1 MARIIRHM
9 ALRTPSQY
17 IQSLRD
23 DRTVY
28 FRGQRVPDVTQHPA
42 IRVGI
47 DHAAIDYALAEQP
60 EHRPLAVVED
70 EGQPCSRYFKLP
82 RSSQD
87 LLDRSALIEL
97 STRKGATMVCL
108 VKEIGTDCLFA
119 LTRVAQQ
126 TDAKFGTEY
135 SGRVQRFY
143 HHCRDNDLAMAVAQS
158 DVKGDRSKGP
168 SQQADPDQYVRIV
181 SRDDTGITVRGCK
194 VHTSVSVNANE
205 LLVIPTRAMAEADAD
220 YAVAFA
226 VPLATPGLKLI
237 ASPYDTH
244 PKNRFEHPL
253 SAEHKMFETMTVF
266 DDVFVPWER
275 VFLAG
280 EWQMAGP
287 LALGFVDYHRFT
299 AVSYKLPL
307 VDLLVGAAFCMAEY
321 NGIER
326 AGHVRDKLIWLV
338 SYAETL
344 RALTRLSALECVQ
357 TPEGLVKPHTLT
369 VNMAKHH
376 FAANYHQALA
386 HVQDITGGLAATAP
400 AEEDF
405 RSPETGGYLRK
416 YLAGKAPYSA
426 EERMRMINLVQDLT
440 ASDFAGYQAI
450 LAVHAEGSIEAEK
463 LAILREYDP
472 KPAVAYARSLVPSP
486 AAAGES

>member
-1 MARIIRHM
+1 MP
-9 ALRTPSQY
+9 LRSPAEY
-17 IQSLRD
+17 IESLRD
-23 DRTVY
+23 ERTVY

-42 IRVGI
+42 MHIAI
-47 DHAAIDYALAEQP
+47 EHAAIDYGLAEEP
-60 EHRPLAVVED
+60 EHRTLAVVED
-70 EGQPCSRYFKLP
+70 DGQPYSRYFKLP

-108 VKEIGTDCLFA
+108 VKEIGTDCLLA

-126 TDAKFGTEY
+126 TDAKLGTEY
-135 SGRVQRFY
+135 GPRVQRFFA
-143 HHCRDNDLAMAVAQS
+143 HCRDNDLAMAVAQS

-181 SRDDTGITVRGCK
+181 SRDGQGIMVRGCK

-205 LLVIPTRAMAEADAD
+205 LFVIPTRAMSETDAD

-226 VPLATPGLKLI
+226 IPVATPGLKLI

-321 NGIER
+321 NGIEK

-344 RALTRLSALECVQ
+344 RALTRHSALECVP
-357 TPEGLVKPHTLT
+357 TAEGLVKPHTLT

-376 FAANYHQALA
+376 FASHYHQALA
-386 HVQDITGGLAATAP
+386 YVQDITGGLAATAP
-400 AEEDF
+400 AVEDF
-405 RSPETGGYLRK
+405 QAPELAPYLRK
-416 YLAGKAPYSA
+416 YLAGKAPYTA

-440 ASDFAGYQAI
+440 ASDFAGYHAV

-472 KPAVAYARSLVPSP
+472 QPAVQYAQSLALS
-486 AAAGES
+486 S

>member
-1 MARIIRHM
+1 M
-9 ALRTPSQY
+9 ALRTAEEY

-23 DRTVY
+23 GRTVY
-28 FRGQRVPDVTQHPA
+28 FRGRPVSDVTEHPA

-47 DHAAIDYALAEQP
+47 QHAAIDYRLAERP
-60 EHRPLAVVED
+60 EHRQLAVFEH

-82 RSSQD
+82 QNSQD
-87 LLDRSALIEL
+87 LLDRSALIER
-97 STRKGATMVCL
+97 STAEGATMVCL

-126 TDAKFGTEY
+126 TDARFGAQY
-135 SGRVQRFY
+135 WPRVKSFFAY
-143 HHCRDNDLAMAVAQS
+143 CRDNDLAMAVAQS

-168 SQQADPDQYVRIV
+168 SQQADPDHYVHIV
-181 SRDDTGITVRGCK
+181 SRDSRGIVVRGCK

-205 LLVIPTRAMAEADAD
+205 LFVIPTRAMSEADAD

-226 VPLATPGLKLI
+226 IPVATPGLKLI

-253 SAEHKMFETMTVF
+253 SAEHKMFETLTVF

-299 AVSYKLPL
+299 AISYKLPL

-321 NGIER
+321 NAIEK

-344 RALTRLSALECVQ
+344 RALTRLSALDCAP
-357 TPEGLVKPHTLT
+357 TAEGLVKPHTLT

-376 FAANYHQALA
+376 FAAHYHQALA
-386 HVQDITGGLAATAP
+386 YVQDITGGLIATAP
-400 AEEDF
+400 GVEDF
-405 RSPETGGYLRK
+405 ESPELGAYLQK
-416 YLAGKAPYSA
+416 YLAGKAGYST
-426 EERMRMINLVQDLT
+426 EERLRMINLVQDLT
-440 ASDFAGYQAI
+440 ASDFAGYHAV

-472 KPAVAYARSLVPSP
+472 KRAVAYARKLASP
-486 AAAGES
+486 PASS